1 MIKIHIKKQ
10 DVITNSATF
19 ASQEEADTWLASCE
33 ANESFGKPE
42 HQIQLTPEVVAE
54 DGTITPAT
62 FQTVESE
69 YVVEILDITQQV
81 AQNKINQES
90 LQYLADTDWLCL
102 RAQED
107 ATKPVPDD
115 VKAKRAAARAAIV
128 R

>member
-1 MIKIHIKKQ
+1 MIQINIKKQ
-10 DVITNSATF
+10 NVLTNSASFPT
-19 ASQEEADTWLASCE
+19 QEEATAWLQREES
-33 ANESFGKPE
+33 NESFGKPE